1 VRHKE
6 TSGGRLHLL
15 IHATCSRS
23 TTLLLLLLLLLLRAV
38 KVGRTKGPR

>member
-23 TTLLLLLLLLLLRAV
+23 TTLLLLLLLLRAV